1 MALSR
6 KMLAAMDIP
15 AEKIDEII
23 NAHRETV
30 NAIQEERDSFK
41 ADASKVAGLEKQIT
55 SLENQIAEKDK
66 EIETFKS
73 GDWENK
79 YKTVNGEYTKY
90 KADVEAKAVKSAKES
105 AYKQLL
111 LDAGISDKRIASV
124 LKVSDID
131 GVELDK
137 DGKIKDA
144 DKITENVKSE
154 WADFIITKR
163 EEGAKPATPPA
174 NNGEG
179 GKQPSR
185 AAQMAAQYYAEHYGT
200 KEE

>member
-23 NAHRETV
+23 SAHTETV
-30 NAIQEERDSFK
+30 SAIKEERDALK
-41 ADASKVAGLEKQIT
+41 ADAAKVPDLEKQIADM
-55 SLENQIAEKDK
+55 NK
-66 EIETFKS
+66 ELETFKS

-79 YKTVNGEYTKY
+79 YNTVNGEYTKY
-90 KADVEAKAVKSAKES
+90 KADVEAKAVKSAKEA

-154 WADFIITKR
+154 WADFIVTKR

-174 NNGEG
+174 NGGEG
-179 GKQPSR
+179 KTPSK
-185 AAQMAAQYYAEHYGT
+185 AAEMAAKYYAEHYGT

>member
-1 MALSR
+1 MGLSR

-23 NAHRETV
+23 SAHTETV
-30 NAIQEERDSFK
+30 SAIKEERDALK
-41 ADASKVAGLEKQIT
+41 ADAAKVPDLEKQIE
-55 SLENQIAEKDK
+55 SVSKELE
-66 EIETFKS
+66 TYKS

-79 YKTVNGEYTKY
+79 YNTVNGEYTKY
-90 KADVEAKAVKSAKES
+90 KADVEAKAVKSAKEA

-144 DKITENVKSE
+144 DKITENVKTE

>member
-23 NAHRETV
+23 SAHTETV
-30 NAIQEERDSFK
+30 SAIKEERDALK
-41 ADASKVAGLEKQIT
+41 ADAAKVPDLEKQIE
-55 SLENQIAEKDK
+55 SVSKELE
-66 EIETFKS
+66 TYKS

-79 YKTVNGEYTKY
+79 YNTVNGEYTKY
-90 KADVEAKAVKSAKES
+90 KADVEAKAVKSAKEA

>member
-23 NAHRETV
+23 SAHTETV
-30 NAIQEERDSFK
+30 SAIKEERDALK
-41 ADASKVAGLEKQIT
+41 ADAAKVPDLEKQIE
-55 SLENQIAEKDK
+55 SVSKELE
-66 EIETFKS
+66 TYKS

-79 YKTVNGEYTKY
+79 YNTVNGEYTKY

-179 GKQPSR
+179 GKQSSR

-200 KEE
+200 KED

>member
-1 MALSR
+1 MALTR

-23 NAHRETV
+23 SAHSETV
-30 NAIQEERDSFK
+30 NAIKEERETFK
-41 ADASKVAGLEKQIT
+41 AEAEKVSALEKQ
-55 SLENQIAEKDK
+55 LETAKK
-66 EIETFKS
+66 ELEEFKT
-73 GDWENK
+73 GDWQAK
-79 YKTVNGEYTKY
+79 YEKGKGEYDTY
-90 KADVEAKAVKSAKES
+90 KSDVETKAVKTAKEN

-111 LDAGISDKRIASV
+111 LNAGISDKRIASV

-131 GVELDK
+131 GVELDN

-154 WADFIITKR
+154 WADFIVTKQ
-163 EEGAKPATPPA
+163 EKGADVPNPPA
-174 NNGEG
+174 NNGGEI
-179 GKQPSR
+179 KQPNK
-185 AAQMAAQYYAEHYGT
+185 AAEMAAKYYAEHYGT

>member
-1 MALSR
+1 MALTR
-6 KMLAAMDIP
+6 KMLQAMDIP

-23 NAHRETV
+23 SAHTETV
-30 NAIQEERDSFK
+30 SAIKEERDSYK
-41 ADASKVAGLEKQIT
+41 ADTAKVAGLEKQIT

-90 KADVEAKAVKSAKES
+90 KADVEAKAVKTAKEN

-124 LKVSDID
+124 LKVSDVD

-144 DKITENVKSE
+144 AERTENIKKE
-154 WADFIITKR
+154 WADFIVTKR

-174 NNGEG
+174 NSGEG
-179 GKQPSR
+179 KTPSK
-185 AAQMAAQYYAEHYGT
+185 AAEMAAKYYAEHYGT

>member
-1 MALSR
+1 MGLSR

-23 NAHRETV
+23 SAHLETV
-30 NAIQEERDSFK
+30 NAIKEERESFK
-41 ADASKVAGLEKQIT
+41 AEAEKVSALEKQ
-55 SLENQIAEKDK
+55 LETAKK
-66 EIETFKS
+66 ELEEFKS

-90 KADVEAKAVKSAKES
+90 KADVEAKAVKSAKEA

-154 WADFIITKR
+154 WADFIVTKQ
-163 EEGAKPATPPA
+163 EKGADVSNPPA
-174 NNGEG
+174 NNGGEI
-179 GKQPSR
+179 KQPNK
-185 AAQMAAQYYAEHYGT
+185 AAEMAAKYYAEHYGT

>member
-1 MALSR
+1 MGLSR

-23 NAHRETV
+23 SAHTETV
-30 NAIQEERDSFK
+30 SAIKEERDALK
-41 ADASKVAGLEKQIT
+41 ADAAKVPDLEKQIE
-55 SLENQIAEKDK
+55 SVSKELE
-66 EIETFKS
+66 TYKS

-79 YKTVNGEYTKY
+79 YNTVNGEYTKY

-111 LDAGISDKRIASV
+111 LDAGISDKRIATV

-154 WADFIITKR
+154 WADFIESKR
-163 EEGAKPATPPA
+163 EKGADVPKPPA
-174 NNGEG
+174 NNGGEDE
-179 GKQPSR
+179 KKPSR
-185 AAQMAAQYYAEHYGT
+185 AAQMTAQYYAEHYGNKP
-200 KEE
+200 KED

>member
-1 MALSR
+1 MGLSR

-23 NAHRETV
+23 SAHSETV
-30 NAIQEERDSFK
+30 NAIKEERETFK
-41 ADASKVAGLEKQIT
+41 AEAEKVSALEKQ
-55 SLENQIAEKDK
+55 LETAKK
-66 EIETFKS
+66 ELEEFKT
-73 GDWENK
+73 GDWQAK
-79 YKTVNGEYTKY
+79 YEKVKGEYDTY
-90 KADVEAKAVKSAKES
+90 KSDVETKAVKTAKEN

-111 LDAGISDKRIASV
+111 LNVGISDKRIASV

-154 WADFIITKR
+154 WADFIETKK
-163 EEGAKPATPPA
+163 EKGADVPKPPA
-174 NNGEG
+174 NNGGEDE
-179 GKQPSR
+179 KKPSR
-185 AAQMAAQYYAEHYGT
+185 AANMAAQYYAEHYGNKP
-200 KEE
+200 KED

>member
-1 MALSR
+1 MGLSR

-23 NAHRETV
+23 SAHSETV
-30 NAIQEERDSFK
+30 NAIKEERETFK
-41 ADASKVAGLEKQIT
+41 AEAEKVSALEKQ
-55 SLENQIAEKDK
+55 LETAKK
-66 EIETFKS
+66 ELEEFKS

-90 KADVEAKAVKSAKES
+90 KADVEAKAVKSAKEA

-144 DKITENVKSE
+144 DKITDNVKSE
-154 WADFIITKR
+154 WADFIVKKQ
-163 EEGAKPATPPA
+163 EKGADVSNPPA
-174 NNGEG
+174 NNGGEI
-179 GKQPSR
+179 KQPNK
-185 AAQMAAQYYAEHYGT
+185 AAEMAAKYYAEHYGT

>member
-1 MALSR
+1 MGLSR

-23 NAHRETV
+23 SAHTETV
-30 NAIQEERDSFK
+30 SAIKEERDALK
-41 ADASKVAGLEKQIT
+41 ADAAKVPDLEKQIE
-55 SLENQIAEKDK
+55 SVSKELE
-66 EIETFKS
+66 TYKS

-79 YKTVNGEYTKY
+79 YNTVNGEYTKY
-90 KADVEAKAVKSAKES
+90 KADVEAKAVKSAKEA

>member
-23 NAHRETV
+23 SAHTETV
-30 NAIQEERDSFK
+30 SAIKEERDALK
-41 ADASKVAGLEKQIT
+41 ADAAKVPDLEKQIE
-55 SLENQIAEKDK
+55 SVSKELE
-66 EIETFKS
+66 TYKS

-79 YKTVNGEYTKY
+79 YNTVNGEYTKY

-144 DKITENVKSE
+144 DKITENVKTE

>member
-1 MALSR
+1 MGLSR

-23 NAHRETV
+23 SAHSETV
-30 NAIQEERDSFK
+30 NAIKEERESFK
-41 ADASKVAGLEKQIT
+41 AEAEKVFALEKQ
-55 SLENQIAEKDK
+55 LETAKK
-66 EIETFKS
+66 ELEEFKT
-73 GDWENK
+73 GDWQAK
-79 YKTVNGEYTKY
+79 YEKVKGEYDTY
-90 KADVEAKAVKSAKES
+90 KSDVETKVVKSAKEA

-154 WADFIITKR
+154 WADFIVTKQ
-163 EEGAKPATPPA
+163 EKGADVSNPPA
-174 NNGEG
+174 NNGGEI
-179 GKQPSR
+179 KQPN
-185 AAQMAAQYYAEHYGT
+185 MAAEMAAKYYAEHYGT

>member
-23 NAHRETV
+23 SAHTETV
-30 NAIQEERDSFK
+30 SAIKEERDALK
-41 ADASKVAGLEKQIT
+41 ADAAKVPDLEKQIET
-55 SLENQIAEKDK
+55 VSKELE
-66 EIETFKS
+66 TYKS

-79 YKTVNGEYTKY
+79 YNTVNGEYTKY

-154 WADFIITKR
+154 WADFIINKR

-174 NNGEG
+174 NNGDG

>member
-23 NAHRETV
+23 SAHTETV
-30 NAIQEERDSFK
+30 SAIKEERDALK
-41 ADASKVAGLEKQIT
+41 ADAAKVPDLEKQIE
-55 SLENQIAEKDK
+55 SVSKELE
-66 EIETFKS
+66 TYKS

-79 YKTVNGEYTKY
+79 YNTVNGEYTKY

-144 DKITENVKSE
+144 DKITENVKTE
-154 WADFIITKR
+154 WADFIVTKR
-163 EEGAKPATPPA
+163 EEGAKPANPPA

-179 GKQPSR
+179 GKKPSR
-185 AAQMAAQYYAEHYGT
+185 AAELAAQYYSEHYGT
-200 KEE
+200 KED

>member
-23 NAHRETV
+23 SAHTETV
-30 NAIQEERDSFK
+30 SAIKEERDALK
-41 ADASKVAGLEKQIT
+41 ADAAKVPDLEKQIE
-55 SLENQIAEKDK
+55 SVSKELE
-66 EIETFKS
+66 TYKS

-90 KADVEAKAVKSAKES
+90 KADVEAKAVKSAKEA

-200 KEE
+200 KED

>member
-23 NAHRETV
+23 SAHTETV
-30 NAIQEERDSFK
+30 SAIKEERDALK
-41 ADASKVAGLEKQIT
+41 ADAAKVPDLEKQIE
-55 SLENQIAEKDK
+55 SVSKELE
-66 EIETFKS
+66 TYKS

-79 YKTVNGEYTKY
+79 YNTVNGEYTKY

-144 DKITENVKSE
+144 DKITENVKTE
-154 WADFIITKR
+154 WADFIVTKR
-163 EEGAKPATPPA
+163 EEGAKPANPPA

-179 GKQPSR
+179 GKKPNR
-185 AAQMAAQYYAEHYGT
+185 AAELAAQYYSEHYGT
-200 KEE
+200 KED

>member
-1 MALSR
+1 MALTR

-23 NAHRETV
+23 SAHSETV
-30 NAIQEERDSFK
+30 NAIKEERETFK
-41 ADASKVAGLEKQIT
+41 AEAEKVSALEKQ
-55 SLENQIAEKDK
+55 LETAKK
-66 EIETFKS
+66 ELEEFKT
-73 GDWENK
+73 GDWQAK
-79 YKTVNGEYTKY
+79 YEKVKGEYDTY
-90 KADVEAKAVKSAKES
+90 KSDVETKAVKTAKEN

-111 LDAGISDKRIASV
+111 LNAGISDKRIASV

-131 GVELDK
+131 GVELDN

-154 WADFIITKR
+154 WADFIVTKQ
-163 EEGAKPATPPA
+163 EKGADVPNPPA
-174 NNGEG
+174 NNGGEI
-179 GKQPSR
+179 KQPNK
-185 AAQMAAQYYAEHYGT
+185 AAEMAAKYYAEHYGT

>member
-1 MALSR
+1 MGLSR

-23 NAHRETV
+23 SAHTETV
-30 NAIQEERDSFK
+30 SAIKEERDALK
-41 ADASKVAGLEKQIT
+41 ADAAKVPDLEKQIE
-55 SLENQIAEKDK
+55 SVSKELE
-66 EIETFKS
+66 TYKS

-79 YKTVNGEYTKY
+79 YNTVNGEYTKY
-90 KADVEAKAVKSAKES
+90 RADVEAKAVKSAKES

>member
-23 NAHRETV
+23 SAHTETV
-30 NAIQEERDSFK
+30 SAIKEERDALK
-41 ADASKVAGLEKQIT
+41 ADAAKVPDLEKQIE
-55 SLENQIAEKDK
+55 SVSKELE
-66 EIETFKS
+66 TYKS

-79 YKTVNGEYTKY
+79 YNTVNGEYTKY

>member
-1 MALSR
+1 MALTR

-23 NAHRETV
+23 SAHSETV
-30 NAIQEERDSFK
+30 NAIKEERETFK
-41 ADASKVAGLEKQIT
+41 AEAEKVSTLEKQ
-55 SLENQIAEKDK
+55 LETAKK
-66 EIETFKS
+66 ELEEFKT

-90 KADVEAKAVKSAKES
+90 KADVEAKTVKSAKEA

-154 WADFIITKR
+154 WADFIVTKQ
-163 EEGAKPATPPA
+163 EKGADVPNPPA
-174 NNGEG
+174 NNGGEI
-179 GKQPSR
+179 KQPNK
-185 AAQMAAQYYAEHYGT
+185 AAEMAAKYYAEHYGNKT

>member
-1 MALSR
+1 MGLSR

-23 NAHRETV
+23 SAHSETV
-30 NAIQEERDSFK
+30 NAIKEERETFK
-41 ADASKVAGLEKQIT
+41 AEAEKVSALEKQ
-55 SLENQIAEKDK
+55 LETAKK
-66 EIETFKS
+66 ELEEFKT
-73 GDWENK
+73 GDWQAK
-79 YKTVNGEYTKY
+79 YEKVKGEYDTY
-90 KADVEAKAVKSAKES
+90 KSDVETKVVKSAKEA

-111 LDAGISDKRIASV
+111 LDAGISDKRIAFV
-124 LKVSDID
+124 LKMSDID

-154 WADFIITKR
+154 WADFIVMKQ
-163 EEGAKPATPPA
+163 EKGADVSNPPA
-174 NNGEG
+174 NNGGEI
-179 GKQPSR
+179 KQPNK
-185 AAQMAAQYYAEHYGT
+185 AAEMAAKYYAEHYGT

>member
-1 MALSR
+1 MSLSR

-23 NAHRETV
+23 SAHTETV
-30 NAIQEERDSFK
+30 SAIKEERDALK
-41 ADASKVAGLEKQIT
+41 ADAAKVPDLEKQIE
-55 SLENQIAEKDK
+55 SVSKELE
-66 EIETFKS
+66 TYKS

-79 YKTVNGEYTKY
+79 YNTVNGEYTKY
-90 KADVEAKAVKSAKES
+90 KADVEAKAVKSAKEA

-144 DKITENVKSE
+144 DKITENVKTE